1 VAAPASAID
10 LDAAKRQ
17 GLVGE
22 QPDGYL
28 GTVRQTP
35 EAAELVRS
43 VNQQRRQ
50 SYQDLAK
57 RNGVSVDSV
66 ATLAG
71 RKLIDRAAPAEYV
84 KDASAGGAALDPPIG
99 HTYARGA
106 THDVRAISVQAGFG
120 AVLLSPLRWSAA
132 GPVAVRFSTSSRS
145 SGELEPEQPTAPCGC
160 CSTRGGRWRAGNA
173 TFVVYYFGA
182 GQGGSNA
189 ANIERWQSQF
199 TTADG
204 GPVEPVITTS
214 KAGDVPVTL
223 VELRGSYA
231 RSLRMGRAS
240 MRSRTRPCWPPS

>member
-1 VAAPASAID
+1 MKTLRLALILALSVVASPASAID

-71 RKLIDRAAPAEYV
+71 KKLIDRAARGEYV
-84 KDASAGGAALDPPIG
+84 KDAS
-99 HTYARGA
+99 
-106 THDVRAISVQAGFG
+106 
-120 AVLLSPLRWSAA
+120 
-132 GPVAVRFSTSSRS
+132 
-145 SGELEPEQPTAPCGC
+145 
-160 CSTRGGRWRAGNA
+160 GRWVQR
-173 TFVVYYFGA
+173 
-182 GQGGSNA
+182 
-189 ANIERWQSQF
+189 
-199 TTADG
+199 
-204 GPVEPVITTS
+204 
-214 KAGDVPVTL
+214 
-223 VELRGSYA
+223 
-231 RSLRMGRAS
+231 
-240 MRSRTRPCWPPS
+240 